1 MTPEVRAD
9 EILVVRGKPP
19 KRKRTGKGDP
29 MAGSELWQLVQ
40 HWMND
45 ILLWIGF
52 GTLVGLLAKA
62 IMPGRD
68 QGGPLATLLMGIGGS
83 LTGCGVVSYLWV
95 GHRVSPLSPL
105 GFIAAVGGAFLL
117 LFFHRLLGGYFF
129 REAGTGPSCRSPRR
143 RARAIVRVE
152 E

>member
-1 MTPEVRAD
+1 MDGINFA
-9 EILVVRGKPP
+9 EITRHV
-19 KRKRTGKGDP
+19 
-29 MAGSELWQLVQ
+29 A
-40 HWMND
+40 ND
-45 ILLWIGF
+45 VLLWIGF

-68 QGGPLATLLMGIGGS
+68 HGGPLATLLMGIGGS
-83 LTGCGVVSYLWV
+83 LTGCGLVSYLWA

-129 REAGTGPSCRSPRR
+129 REAGTGVSVRSPRR
-143 RARAIVRVE
+143 RPRAIVRVE